1 MENKPALSS
10 TWQSPSN
17 LAIVKYWGKKGFQE
31 PVNPSVSFSLQAA
44 TTTTRVAISPRK
56 RGGFSFRMA
65 NKEIPAFQEKIKK
78 FLDLI
83 RFRLPIIN
91 HYFLDIE
98 STNTFP
104 HSAGIASSASAMS
117 ALAFCLTDLQQ
128 QTSGQSNL
136 DISEVSSIARIG
148 SGSAARSVYGGW
160 NLWGRLSEVPESS
173 DNYAIP
179 VPANIKKNFQTLK
192 DDILIVSSQPKPVS
206 SRTGHAL
213 MDHHPYRQGRISQ
226 GRENT
231 LKLLKHLQDG
241 NLEGFIEVTETEA
254 LSLHALMMSSTP
266 AFMLMLPNSLIM
278 IDEIKTF
285 RKKKDIP
292 VTFTLDA
299 GPNIHML
306 YPEEFSSEILEWQQ
320 KRIKPLCENGCI
332 LHDSVGKGPRKIIK
346 TN

>member
-1 MENKPALSS
+1 MEKKPALSS

-17 LAIVKYWGKKGFQE
+17 LAIIKYWGKKGLQE
-31 PVNPSVSFSLQAA
+31 PVNPSVSFSLEAS
-44 TTTTRVAISPRK
+44 TTTTRVTISPREG
-56 RGGFSFRMA
+56 GGFSFRLA
-65 NKEIPAFQEKIKK
+65 NKKIPAFQEKIKR
-78 FLDLI
+78 FLNLI

-128 QTSGQSNL
+128 QTSRQNNTH
-136 DISEVSSIARIG
+136 ISEVSSIARIG

-160 NLWGRLSEVPESS
+160 NLWGRLPEVPESS

-179 VPANIKKNFQTLK
+179 VPVNKRIFQTLK
-192 DDILIVSSQPKPVS
+192 DDILIISSRTKPVS
-206 SRTGHAL
+206 SSAGHTL

-226 GRENT
+226 ARENA
-231 LKLLKHLQDG
+231 LKLLKHLQNG
-241 NLEGFIEVTETEA
+241 NLEGFIEVTESEA

-266 AFMLMLPNSLIM
+266 AYMLMLPNSM
-278 IDEIKTF
+278 IIIDKIRTF

-320 KRIKPLCENGCI
+320 KQIKPLCKNGCI
-332 LHDSVGKGPRKIIK
+332 LHDTVGKGPQKIIK